1 MNCSSPRCKLARWM
15 ATLWSLAML
24 STAVSGSAQEAPG
37 ISDAAR
43 QQIAEI
49 LALKDSFSPAE
60 QKLTSNLAF
69 ASRRARGLPAGPV
82 VSELRSFVG
91 GMVDVEIKATISDKL
106 LARIAALSGKVKMQ
120 LPKFNFVR
128 ATVPLSTLHLLAEE
142 PEVISIRE
150 PSLRKTNVGAV
161 TTQGYISH
169 RVRAV
174 IAGGINGNGVKVG
187 VLSDSASSNSIALL
201 QASGDLGTNVTVLD
215 DIDEAL
221 NGGPGTDEGTAMME
235 IIHDLAPGAQLY
247 FASAYNGMA
256 SFADNVNLLAQAG
269 CSIIVDHVS
278 YSEETVFQDD
288 IVAQAINTFVAG
300 GGLFVSAAGNR
311 GNLASGN
318 SSTWQGDFVN
328 NGLSLGPIPPGDS
341 VHGFLASTNPSVFQS
356 FDRLTTAATDITLQW
371 SDPLGHSGNDYDL
384 FILNSAGTAILGSST
399 SPQTGLSDPF
409 EECFNSSGFAANSR
423 IVIVVKAG
431 GFARALFLHAFD
443 TGTFQIATSG
453 GIFGH
458 LGAQKALTVTA
469 TYWDSADTGTKPFQG
484 TNNPV
489 ETSSSDGPRRM
500 FFNPNGTPITSGN
513 FLFAT
518 GGGTNLFKP
527 ELTAAD
533 GVTCK
538 TPGFQQFFGTSAAA
552 AHVAGVAALVKS
564 AKPSL
569 TAAQIRQ
576 ILINTAMDNM
586 APGPDINGGYGVVN
600 AEAAV
605 QAALAP

>member
-1 MNCSSPRCKLARWM
+1 M

-91 GMVDVEIKATISDKL
+91 GMVDVEIKATISDQL

-311 GNLASGN
+311 GNLASCRSGR
-318 SSTWQGDFVN
+318 SHRAILFTDFWRARILQCSN
-328 NGLSLGPIPPGDS
+328 RLTGSRPPPPISPCNGPIRWG
-341 VHGFLASTNPSVFQS
+341 
-356 FDRLTTAATDITLQW
+356 TAATT
-371 SDPLGHSGNDYDL
+371 
-384 FILNSAGTAILGSST
+384 
-399 SPQTGLSDPF
+399 
-409 EECFNSSGFAANSR
+409 
-423 IVIVVKAG
+423 
-431 GFARALFLHAFD
+431 
-443 TGTFQIATSG
+443 
-453 GIFGH
+453 
-458 LGAQKALTVTA
+458 
-469 TYWDSADTGTKPFQG
+469 
-484 TNNPV
+484 
-489 ETSSSDGPRRM
+489 M
-500 FFNPNGTPITSGN
+500 
-513 FLFAT
+513 
-518 GGGTNLFKP
+518 
-527 ELTAAD
+527 
-533 GVTCK
+533 TCS
-538 TPGFQQFFGTSAAA
+538 F
-552 AHVAGVAALVKS
+552 
-564 AKPSL
+564 
-569 TAAQIRQ
+569 
-576 ILINTAMDNM
+576 
-586 APGPDINGGYGVVN
+586 
-600 AEAAV
+600 
-605 QAALAP
+605 